1 MWLNY
6 LKERDPSINVI
17 ELPEGFATYKYMDL
31 GSAKAVYIEDIY
43 VSPEHRDE
51 NIASKMSQMVQDKA
65 KLDGCEYLLGTVC
78 PESKGSTAS
87 LKVLLA
93 HGMTLLKS
101 EPNLVWF
108 YKELQ

>member
-6 LKERDPSINVI
+6 VRERDQSIKVV

-43 VSPEHRDE
+43 VLPDYRDE
-51 NIASKMSQMVQDKA
+51 KIASKMSQMVQEQA
-65 KLDGCEYLLGTVC
+65 KLDGCQYLLGTVC
-78 PESKGSTAS
+78 PESNNSTAS

-101 EPNLVWF
+101 EPNLIWF
-108 YKELQ
+108 YKELT